1 MFSKKKPA
9 DAAPAPKQAK
19 LPRGLDPKTVKRA
32 FPDREVNVN
41 VATMVHLHLGAKI
54 LDHLTE
60 REIINF
66 GVDSDKTED
75 AKAVSKQ
82 VKRFLN
88 RLTLAHER
96 QETLSFDEFANEVQ
110 GHADAMAQKLFAIL
124 ETGEKRLGSPESEL
138 AQPLS
143 QGMKSLIALDLRGLS
158 ELFSIGGEKQR
169 AIEAHIDKRG
179 QANDP
184 VAQFVAELTN
194 TIQNGNGTKSYR
206 YIRMAAASIA
216 ELSRDEMGM
225 GEVEERVG
233 RSIEKH
239 GSLSNELMS
248 FKDVPE
254 FDEEIENLDC
264 LFDMENLTVEKYG
277 GAMALAAFGALEVI
291 ATNLAHTDELDRA
304 IDNVA
309 ALLSDEEWSALTA
322 GGASEQ
328 DALSSFS
335 AFLSNGCK
343 RLASGFS
350 GRPDDRTPTTR
361 LKAFQAVIG
370 RAAELLKAVSDVTG
384 YTTAQDEP
392 LSESKAQ
399 RMRLFFDVM
408 AGRLASA
415 AEHGAVMLSDR
426 DIPHAVNGVALLDA
440 MLAAVDAGVR
450 QELKDTPPGA
460 KPPSG
465 VTLPQSGEMAKKLL
479 QFFSHTALHKANT
492 AA

>member
-9 DAAPAPKQAK
+9 AAMAAPKGAK

-32 FPDREVNVN
+32 FPDRAVNVN

-66 GVDSDKTED
+66 GVDSNKTEE

-96 QETLSFDEFANEVQ
+96 AETLSFGEFANEVQ
-110 GHADAMAQKLFAIL
+110 GHADAMAMKLFAIL
-124 ETGEKRLGSPESEL
+124 ESGDRKLGSADAEL
-138 AQPLS
+138 AEPLS

-158 ELFSIGGEKQR
+158 ELFSIGGNRQR

-179 QANDP
+179 QENDP
-184 VAQFVAELTN
+184 VVQFISDTIA
-194 TIQNGNGTKSYR
+194 TIQNGNGTRSYR

-216 ELSRDEMGM
+216 DLSRDEMGM
-225 GEVEERVG
+225 GEVEARVG
-233 RSIEKH
+233 HAIEQH
-239 GSLSNELMS
+239 GTLSNDLMS

-254 FDEEIENLDC
+254 FEEEVENLDC
-264 LFDMENLTVEKYG
+264 LFDMENLSVEKYG
-277 GAMALAAFGALEVI
+277 GAMALSAYAALEVI
-291 ATNLAHTDELDRA
+291 ATTLRHDDELDRA

-335 AFLSNGCK
+335 AFLSAGCK

-361 LKAFQAVIG
+361 IKAFQSIVG
-370 RAAELLKAVSDVTG
+370 RAAELLKAVSDVTR
-384 YTTAQDEP
+384 YTTIADET
-392 LSESKAQ
+392 LSEGKAQ

-426 DIPHAVNGVALLDA
+426 DIPHAVNGVVLLES
-440 MLAAVDAGVR
+440 MTLAVDAGVE
-450 QELKDTPPGA
+450 QELKDTPPGV

-465 VTLPQSGEMAKKLL
+465 VTLPESGAVAKKLL
-479 QFFSHTALHKANT
+479 DFFSHTALHKANT